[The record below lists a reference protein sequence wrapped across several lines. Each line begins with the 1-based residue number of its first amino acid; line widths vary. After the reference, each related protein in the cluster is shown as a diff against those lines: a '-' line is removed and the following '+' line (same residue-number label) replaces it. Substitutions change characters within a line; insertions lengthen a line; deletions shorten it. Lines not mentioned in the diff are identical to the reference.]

1 MPKQYTVFS
10 KQTLFYLQVILWLVL
25 LLPFNLFFQSI
36 LSDHI
41 IISFS
46 VFGAACLAGLSIFF
60 AKDNKH
66 ILQITIADILASCYF
81 IYILVNTYIIRPY
94 PVPHIMMLKYLL
106 AFFIFLSVRMMK
118 NKEKI
123 YGLSIICVI
132 GLIEAIIILL
142 QASGLVESKHL
153 IFNYTGSFFNPGL
166 AGCFIACSLCIIIYY
181 LVTVPKLSK
190 RLFLSAGA
198 ILLSYTLILT
208 NSRAGWMAAIIG
220 VCYVLWYS
228 NIRFIKWGKRQ
239 IKKMFLPKVILTGFI
254 LSGMIFCYQFKKS
267 SADGRLFIWK
277 VCLEMVTD
285 KPLTGHGVGMFRSK
299 YPHYQATFFVQNPNS
314 NDAFV
319 AGNPSSPFNEYLSVL
334 VTQGFIG
341 FALFTI
347 ILLSLFMQRSI
358 SRKQK
363 MQQAFLLTFCVFAF
377 FSYPTEHYRTLIL
390 LPFFIAILTAK
401 RILTIHYEKIGFI
414 LFIPIVLA
422 GTYFSAKTINEYLKL
437 EQAFK
442 LQNRISTEKYEEIKW
457 DIDLFKDYYTYVG
470 NKLPKNEEFTLIKD
484 YVDLYPSPIGLC
496 ELGRRYKAVNN
507 YDEAKKCFT
516 FASNINPSLITPYYE
531 LFLIYQEE
539 SNINKMKAIGE
550 KILHHNTKKEST
562 ISIKIKAKVKKAL
575 SELEEHKK
583 ESD

>member
-1 MPKQYTVFS
+1 MLKQCTTFS

-41 IISFS
+41 IISFT
-46 VFGAACLAGLSIFF
+46 VFGSACLAGVSIFL

-94 PVPHIMMLKYLL
+94 PVPDIMMLKYLL
-106 AFFIFLSVRMMK
+106 AFFIYLSVRMMK

-132 GLIEAIIILL
+132 GLVEAIIILL
-142 QASGLVESKHL
+142 QACGLVESEHL

-166 AGCFIACSLCIIIYY
+166 AGCFIACSLCILIYY

-239 IKKMFLPKVILTGFI
+239 IKKMFLPKVILAGLI
-254 LSGMIFCYQFKKS
+254 ISGMIFCYQFKKS

-299 YPHYQATFFVQNPNS
+299 FPHYQATFFVQNPNS

-341 FALFTI
+341 FTLLTI

-390 LPFFIAILTAK
+390 LPFFIAILPAK
-401 RILTIHYEKIGFI
+401 RILTIHYKKIGFI
-414 LFIPIVLA
+414 LFIPVVLA
-422 GTYFSAKTINEYLKL
+422 GIYFSVRTMNEYLKL

-457 DIDLFKDYYTYVG
+457 DIDLLKDYYTYVG
-470 NKLPKNEEFTLIKD
+470 NKLPEAEEFMLVKD
-484 YVDLYPSPIGLC
+484 YVDLYPSSIGLC

-507 YDEAKKCFT
+507 YDEARKHFT

-539 SNINKMKAIGE
+539 SNINNMKTIGE
-550 KILHHNTKKEST
+550 IILHHNTKKEST

-575 SELEEHKK
+575 NELEEHNILT
-583 ESD
+583 

>member
-1 MPKQYTVFS
+1 MLKQCTIFS

-41 IISFS
+41 IISFT
-46 VFGAACLAGLSIFF
+46 VFGAACLAGVSIFL

-66 ILQITIADILASCYF
+66 ILQITIADILAACYF

-94 PVPHIMMLKYLL
+94 PVSDIMMLKYLL
-106 AFFIFLSVRMMK
+106 VFFIYLSVRMMR
-118 NKEKI
+118 NKEKVN
-123 YGLSIICVI
+123 GLSIICAI
-132 GLIEAIIILL
+132 GLVEAIIILF
-142 QASGLVESKHL
+142 QACGLLESEHL
-153 IFNYTGSFFNPGL
+153 IFNFTGSFFNPGL
-166 AGCFIACSLCIIIYY
+166 AGCFIACSLCILIYY

-220 VCYVLWYS
+220 VCYVLWHS
-228 NIRFIKWGKRQ
+228 NIRFFKWGKRQ
-239 IKKMFLPKVILTGFI
+239 IKKMFLPKVILAGLI
-254 LSGMIFCYQFKKS
+254 ISGMIFCYQYKKS

-277 VCLEMVTD
+277 VCLEMVKD

-299 YPHYQATFFVQNPNS
+299 FPHYQATFFVQNPKS

-341 FALFTI
+341 FALLTI
-347 ILLSLFMQRSI
+347 ILLSLFMHQSI

-390 LPFFIAILTAK
+390 LPFFIAILPAK
-401 RILTIHYEKIGFI
+401 RILTIHYKKIGFI
-414 LFIPIVLA
+414 LFIPVVLA
-422 GTYFSAKTINEYLKL
+422 GIFFSVRTMNEYLKL

-457 DIDLFKDYYTYVG
+457 DIDLLKDYYTYVG
-470 NKLPKNEEFTLIKD
+470 NKLPEEFMLVKD
-484 YVDLYPSPIGLC
+484 YVDLYPSSIGLC

-507 YDEAKKCFT
+507 YDEARKHFT

-539 SNINKMKAIGE
+539 SNINNMKAIGE

-575 SELEEHKK
+575 SELEEHNILT
-583 ESD
+583 

>member
-1 MPKQYTVFS
+1 MLKQCTTFS

-25 LLPFNLFFQSI
+25 LLPINLFSQSI

-46 VFGAACLAGLSIFF
+46 VFGAACLAGVSIFL
-60 AKDNKH
+60 AKNNKH

-94 PVPHIMMLKYLL
+94 PVSDIMMLKYLL
-106 AFFIFLSVRMMK
+106 AFFIYLSVRMMK

-132 GLIEAIIILL
+132 GLVEAIIILL
-142 QASGLVESKHL
+142 QACGLVESEHL

-239 IKKMFLPKVILTGFI
+239 IKKMFLPKVILAGLI
-254 LSGMIFCYQFKKS
+254 LSGMIFCYQFKKL

-341 FALFTI
+341 FTLLTI
-347 ILLSLFMQRSI
+347 ILLSLFVHRSI

-390 LPFFIAILTAK
+390 LPFFIAILPAK
-401 RILTIHYEKIGFI
+401 RILTIHYKKIGFI

-422 GTYFSAKTINEYLKL
+422 GIYFSVRTMNEYLKL

-457 DIDLFKDYYTYVG
+457 DIDLLKDYYTYVG
-470 NKLPKNEEFTLIKD
+470 NKLPEAEEFMLVKD
-484 YVDLYPSPIGLC
+484 YVDLYPSSIGLC

-507 YDEAKKCFT
+507 YDEARKHFT

-539 SNINKMKAIGE
+539 SNINNMKAIGE

-562 ISIKIKAKVKKAL
+562 SSIKIKAKVKKAL
-575 SELEEHKK
+575 SELEEHNILT
-583 ESD
+583 